1 MNDRV
6 LSKQDD
12 LARCARHDRLNLGL
26 ITPRLLIPQTQPL
39 EFSHQPI
46 PANRSRPF
54 EAQPFSPKGG
64 RSLVDGA
71 DRAGFEQGG
80 FEVVDQVGGVFNTD
94 AETDQVLGEVARRAN
109 GRVDRGV
116 AV

>member
-1 MNDRV
+1 M
-6 LSKQDD
+6 LAEQDD
-12 LARCARHDRLNLGL
+12 LARRTRHYRLNLGL
-26 ITPRLLIPQTQPL
+26 ITPPLLALQSQPL
-39 EFSHQPI
+39 ELSHQPI

-54 EAQPFSPKGG
+54 KAQPFSPEGG

-71 DRAGFEQGG
+71 DGAGFEQGG
-80 FEVVDQVGGVFNTD
+80 FEVVDQVGGVFDPD
-94 AETDQVLGEVARRAN
+94 AETDQVFGEVARRAD